1 MTGVQ
6 TCALPIFPSPPF
18 IVYRVIG
25 GLGIGI
31 ASMLSP
37 MYIAEI
43 APPSQRG
50 RLVTYQQIAIVSGMV
65 LVYFVNLM
73 IAKQGNEAWVLST
86 GWRYMLL
93 SGSIPAALF
102 LLLLLMVPETPR
114 YLVM

>member
-1 MTGVQ
+1 MGAAGSLGVN
-6 TCALPIFPSPPF
+6 ALTPF

-65 LVYFVNLM
+65 LVYFVNWA
-73 IAKQGNEAWVLST
+73 IAAQGNDEWVLST

-93 SGSIPAALF
+93 SGPSR
-102 LLLLLMVPETPR
+102 PR
-114 YLVM
+114 YFCCFC